1 MSVPIGNE
9 PSHLCCCEYVNRKG
23 ERSHL
28 LACLCDCEDIDLA
41 FDNCINCN
49 KVQSNTMRNIS
60 ATIADRCRIPWCGG
74 RGAIQ
79 VRLDVIFPIIMV
91 PSCIL
96 LGSIGPVMTIVALVS
111 MPFLM
116 FLFYRIWRR
125 HHTQVR
131 TKFFSSWAN
140 TSIIFSYFVFQ
151 TFVVAFRKI
160 LLWEFLLFF
169 TALLA
174 LFYVLYLTKKNPG
187 FLKFGH
193 ADQETLTVEDPQSW
207 RPNSKWIES
216 LKNSDKNWNDVYLN
230 GDAKIQ
236 IDANGENHS
245 ISSSQYN
252 MTNNCVNESMAPMI
266 PMELVTWVDSR
277 PIEGHYLITWC
288 GFCNLQ
294 RPPRTG
300 HCYVCN
306 SCIGVRDHHCV
317 WIDNCIGANN
327 HRPFL
332 VSMILFIFC
341 GIYGS
346 HLTLTT
352 VCTPEIYYNWILWP
366 NDCRFLYSDF
376 QTSISFVTACYVIA
390 STSII
395 LLAFVQQILFIS
407 QNVTSQELHRATM
420 NGKSCIGLYAY
431 NNVHNR
437 GLRKNWME
445 FIFKPSRSISP
456 KIPV

>member
-1 MSVPIGNE
+1 MSSLVGTE
-9 PSHLCCCEYVNRKG
+9 PSNLCCCEYVNRKG

-41 FDNCINCN
+41 FDNCINCH
-49 KVQSNTMRNIS
+49 KVQSSTMKNIT
-60 ATIADRCRIPWCGG
+60 ATVADRCRIPWCGG
-74 RGAIQ
+74 SGAIQ
-79 VRLDVIFPIIMV
+79 VRLDVIVPIIVV

-96 LGSIGPVMTIVALVS
+96 LGTIGPIMTVGALIA

-116 FLFYRIWRR
+116 FIFYRMWRR
-125 HHTQVR
+125 QHTKVR
-131 TKFFSSWAN
+131 TKFFSTWAN
-140 TSIIFSYFVFQ
+140 TSIVFSYFVFQ

-174 LFYVLYLTKKNPG
+174 LLYGLYLTKKNPG

-193 ADQETLTVEDPQSW
+193 LNQEKTAEDSKTWQQ
-207 RPNSKWIES
+207 NSKWVES
-216 LKNSDKNWNDVYLN
+216 LKNTDKKWKDVYLN
-230 GDAKIQ
+230 GQSTIQ
-236 IDANGENHS
+236 LNANGDNNS
-245 ISSSQYN
+245 IFSQSES
-252 MTNNCVNESMAPMI
+252 TNAVNENTAPMI
-266 PMELVTWVDSR
+266 PVEEVTWVDSR
-277 PIEGHYLITWC
+277 PIEGHHLITWC

-306 SCIGVRDHHCV
+306 SCIAVRDHHCV

-327 HRPFL
+327 HRSFL

-366 NDCRFLYSDF
+366 NDCRFLYTDF
-376 QTSISFVTACYVIA
+376 QTSISFVTACYVII
-390 STSII
+390 STSIM
-395 LLAFVQQILFIS
+395 LLALVQQILFIS
-407 QNVTSQELHRATM
+407 QNITSQELHRATM
-420 NGKSCIGLYAY
+420 NGMTCVGLYAY
-431 NNVHNR
+431 NNVHNK
-437 GLRKNWME
+437 GLRKNWAE
-445 FIFKPSRSISP
+445 FIFKTSRSISL